1 MAIKTVTVVGEGK
14 MGTNLFSY
22 LSDFP
27 FHMRWICRRDADL
40 QKLQKT
46 WQKKN
51 ARARDLGIMGDEE
64 FLRKSGAIIS
74 GDIKDSADS
83 DLVIETIPENLQLKK
98 SLFKAFDDVMSPACI
113 LASNSSSIL
122 PSLLVASEKRK
133 RTTIGLHFFYP
144 VALKNLVELVVPPDT
159 SAETLASVKEF
170 LDTSRRF
177 YLFQS
182 ESDAFLVNRIF
193 LEFQVEAWRVVHE
206 GLMSARQVD
215 ELIRER
221 FFPIGAFEC
230 FDSVGIDI
238 MLPSIE
244 NYIRHYVDK
253 ARYAGLTDELRRMT
267 SEGKLGV
274 KSGIGFFSYEGEY
287 IHPGT
292 EPADSSSEEIAK
304 LVTGR
309 LLEALKTAVREL
321 SAPANLPSASLAF
334 ALREYFGVSD
344 SSVFL

>member
-1 MAIKTVTVVGEGK
+1 MGIRTVTVVGEGK

-27 FHMRWICRRDADL
+27 FYMRWICSRDADL
-40 QKLQKT
+40 QKLRNS

-51 ARARDLGIMGDEE
+51 ARARGLGIMGDEE
-64 FLRKSGAIIS
+64 FFRKSGAIIS
-74 GDIKDSADS
+74 AEINDAADS

-98 SLFKAFDDVMSPACI
+98 SLFKTFDEVLSPSCI

-122 PSLLVASEKRK
+122 PSYLVISERRK

-144 VALKNLVELVVPPDT
+144 AALKNLVELVVTPDT
-159 SAETLASVKEF
+159 SAETLASVKQF
-170 LDTSRRF
+170 LETSGRF
-177 YLFQS
+177 YLFQP
-182 ESDAFLVNRIF
+182 ESDAFLINRIF
-193 LEFQVEAWRVVHE
+193 LEFQVEAWRIVHE
-206 GLMSARQVD
+206 GLMTALQVD

-244 NYIRHYVDK
+244 NYIRPYASK
-253 ARYAGLTDELRRMT
+253 ERYAGLTGELRRMT

-274 KSGIGFFSYEGEY
+274 KSGIGFFSYDEQH
-287 IHPGT
+287 IHPGP
-292 EPADSSSEEIAK
+292 EPPDASSGEVPEM
-304 LVTGR
+304 VTSR
-309 LLEALKTAVREL
+309 LLTALKAAVREL
-321 SAPANLPSASLAF
+321 SAPANLPAGSLAF
-334 ALREYFGVSD
+334 ALREYFGVGDPSI
-344 SSVFL
+344 FL